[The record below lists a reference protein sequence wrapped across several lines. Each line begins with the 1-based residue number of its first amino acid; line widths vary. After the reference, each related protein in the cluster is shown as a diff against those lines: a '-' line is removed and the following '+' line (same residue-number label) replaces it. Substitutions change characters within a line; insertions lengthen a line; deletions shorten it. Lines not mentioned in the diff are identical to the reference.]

1 MRRRRFLASALAVT
15 TPLAA
20 GCARPAESEEP
31 PTPPKIDR
39 QTPTSGL
46 VPSLPV
52 PEVTSIVKSGIES
65 APESVPDVEALE
77 TALEERGV
85 RVVDLTE
92 HDEFVALT
100 QAVDSFVGEG
110 IARSIGVVAGV
121 YAAFVAEADDPVPLS
136 VTLERDGSTFGEYAV
151 ASPWAEEYLAGETT
165 TKEFAEK
172 VRDTVKTKTKS

>member
-1 MRRRRFLASALAVT
+1 VRRRRFLAGTLAVV

-31 PTPPKIDR
+31 PTPPEIDR
-39 QTPTSGL
+39 KTPTSGL

-52 PEVTSIVKSGIES
+52 SGVKSKIESGIES
-65 APESVPDVEALE
+65 APASVPDVEAFE
-77 TALEERGV
+77 AALDERGV
-85 RVVDLTE
+85 RVVDLKE
-92 HDEFVALT
+92 YDEFLSLTHGVDAL
-100 QAVDSFVGEG
+100 VDEG
-110 IARSIGVVAGV
+110 VARSIGVVAGV

-136 VTLERDGSTFGEYAV
+136 VTLEREGSTIGEYAV

-172 VRDTVKTKTKS
+172 VRDTVKTKTK